1 MSDQH
6 RGADSNSGFAVVL
19 QMSFVHHTQY
29 CTKIGSN
36 STNAVFLL
44 RSIGCLCPD
53 CELCKQAQHRRCTS
67 CFGSKYLSGDAL
79 KAKCGAPIMVEII
92 NPRTGDVVSTDKISD
107 IQLEVGL
114 ATVPCT
120 AATSFCVKLVHHSA
134 ASILG
139 LWLTCSTT
147 ARKLQPQLL

>member
-1 MSDQH
+1 MLH
-6 RGADSNSGFAVVL
+6 KPPRTHL
-19 QMSFVHHTQY
+19 TQSKA
-29 CTKIGSN
+29 CTM
-36 STNAVFLL
+36 FLC

-107 IQLEVGL
+107 IQLEVRQ
-114 ATVPCT
+114 AT
-120 AATSFCVKLVHHSA
+120 TSCHQHCMAYSQQKLEGQGVH
-134 ASILG
+134 IYF
-139 LWLTCSTT
+139 
-147 ARKLQPQLL
+147 KI

>member
-1 MSDQH
+1 LKL
-6 RGADSNSGFAVVL
+6 RRDSA
-19 QMSFVHHTQY
+19 
-29 CTKIGSN
+29 
-36 STNAVFLL
+36 NAVFLH

-114 ATVPCT
+114 ATVSCI
-120 AATSFCVKLVHHSA
+120 AARLLCLKLVHHSA
-134 ASILG
+134 AGIFGSR
-139 LWLTCSTT
+139 LTCSTT
-147 ARKLQPQLL
+147 ATKLQPQLL